1 MLENLKIKID
11 EIELL
16 SLLTEYYK
24 KLYNDDSVMIEYNSK
39 FRYIDSYGSV
49 EPDVW
54 GVLSRNINGKINK
67 EAITLWNSGLSDEIF
82 NVFKY
87 DNLQYK
93 LDIEC
98 DIENPGKKDSER
110 IVFNGIILNLNRKI
124 KQKTL

>member
-1 MLENLKIKID
+1 MLENLKINID

-24 KLYNDDSVMIEYNSK
+24 KLYNDDSVMIEYKSK
-39 FRYIDSYGSV
+39 FIYIDSYSSV
-49 EPDVW
+49 EPNVW
-54 GVLSRNINGKINK
+54 GVLSRKINGKIK
-67 EAITLWNSGLSDEIF
+67 EEVITLWNNDLSSEIF
-82 NVFKY
+82 NAFKY

-93 LDIEC
+93 LDIKC
-98 DIENPGKKDSER
+98 DMESPGKKDSER

>member
-1 MLENLKIKID
+1 MLENIKIKID
-11 EIELL
+11 EIELK

-24 KLYNDDSVMIEYNSK
+24 KLYNDDSVMIEYKSK
-39 FRYIDSYGSV
+39 FRYIDSYSSV

-54 GVLSRNINGKINK
+54 GVLSRNINGKIK
-67 EAITLWNSGLSDEIF
+67 REAITLWNSGLSDEIF

-98 DIENPGKKDSER
+98 DMESTGKKDSER
-110 IVFNGIILNLNRKI
+110 IVFKGIIINLKKKE
-124 KQKTL
+124 KQKIL

>member
-24 KLYNDDSVMIEYNSK
+24 KLYNDDSVMIEYKSK
-39 FRYIDSYGSV
+39 FIYIDSYSSV
-49 EPDVW
+49 EPNVW
-54 GVLSRNINGKINK
+54 GVLSRKINGKIK
-67 EAITLWNSGLSDEIF
+67 EEVITLWNNDLSSEIF

>member
-24 KLYNDDSVMIEYNSK
+24 KLYNDDSVMIEYKSK
-39 FRYIDSYGSV
+39 FIYIDSYSSV
-49 EPDVW
+49 EPNVW
-54 GVLSRNINGKINK
+54 GVLSRKINGKIK
-67 EAITLWNSGLSDEIF
+67 EEVITLWNNDLSSEIF

-93 LDIEC
+93 LDKEC

>member
-11 EIELL
+11 EIELKC
-16 SLLTEYYK
+16 LLTEYYK